1 MGDQAVR
8 FISEAETPA
17 DCRLGLR
24 NVDRRRNA
32 TNLQL
37 HRVREA
43 FLHSIRS
50 VCGEGR
56 VFFRD
61 LLTRLARIAL
71 AESPTISPRAWHDR
85 VFIASRDAAS
95 TRGTLV
101 CLRMQPGALAR
112 FARIGGDDLET
123 GMARRD
129 VAHHR
134 ADWRLRFVH
143 HELRQLG
150 L

>member
-85 VFIASRDAAS
+85 VFIAGRDAAS
-95 TRGTLV
+95 ARGTLV
-101 CLRMQPGALAR
+101 CLRMQSGALAG

-123 GMARRD
+123 RVARPE
-129 VAHHR
+129 ACHHR
-134 ADWRLRFVH
+134 ADWRLRFCHPTVT
-143 HELRQLG
+143 QLWF
-150 L
+150 